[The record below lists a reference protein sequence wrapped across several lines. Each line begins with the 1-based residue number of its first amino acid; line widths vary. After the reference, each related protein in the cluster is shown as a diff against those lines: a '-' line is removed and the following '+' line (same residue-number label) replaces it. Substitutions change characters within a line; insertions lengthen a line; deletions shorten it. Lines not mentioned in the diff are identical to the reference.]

1 LGGFKINNKYFSKTL
16 SFIQVLFLVQACSYK
31 TKIDS
36 NYYCR
41 QLKVSCIQSN
51 KVVNFKTSKGD
62 FEVKLVGKDNP
73 VTVSNF
79 LENIYNNI
87 YENKKFYKIINYPQI
102 RFIHGG
108 INPENK
114 SYMERKQ
121 NLNKT
126 SPTIPLEIKFKE
138 EIKPRYNYQI
148 KNPSETVN
156 LVNTFESG
164 SIAMVKSGKNKSSST
179 EFFFVTTKIPE
190 LDGRYSIFGK
200 IIKGLDVLEKINK
213 EDYIKAVQISN

>member
-1 LGGFKINNKYFSKTL
+1 M
-16 SFIQVLFLVQACSYK
+16 FLVQACSYK
-31 TKIDS
+31 NKIDS
-36 NYYCR
+36 NYYC
-41 QLKVSCIQSN
+41 QKLKFSCIESD
-51 KVVNFKTSKGD
+51 KVVYFKTTKGD
-62 FEVKLVGKDNP
+62 IEVKLFGEDNP

-79 LENIYNNI
+79 LENIDKKI
-87 YENKKFYKIINYPQI
+87 YLNQKFYKILNFSQI

-114 SYMERKQ
+114 LYIERNQ

-126 SPTIPLEIKFKE
+126 SPSIPLEIKFKE

-148 KNPSETVN
+148 KNPNEIKN

-164 SIAMVKSGKNKSSST
+164 SIAMVKSSKNKSSST
-179 EFFFVTTKIPE
+179 EFFFVTSKIPE

-200 IIKGLDVLEKINK
+200 ITKGLDVIKKIDK

>member
-1 LGGFKINNKYFSKTL
+1 
-16 SFIQVLFLVQACSYK
+16 LVQACSYK
-31 TKIDS
+31 SKIDS
-36 NYYCR
+36 NYYC
-41 QLKVSCIQSN
+41 QKLKFSCIQSN

-62 FEVKLVGKDNP
+62 FEVKLFGKDNP

-79 LENIYNNI
+79 LENIDNNI
-87 YENKKFYKIINYPQI
+87 YENKKFYKIINNPQI

-108 INPENK
+108 VNPENK

-121 NLNKT
+121 NLNKI

-138 EIKPRYNYQI
+138 EVKPRYNYQI
-148 KNPSETVN
+148 KNPSETEN

-179 EFFFVTTKIPE
+179 EFFFVTSKMPE

-200 IIKGLDVLEKINK
+200 IIRGLDVIEKINK

>member
-1 LGGFKINNKYFSKTL
+1 
-16 SFIQVLFLVQACSYK
+16 VQACGYK
-31 TKIDS
+31 NKIDS
-36 NYYCR
+36 NYYC
-41 QLKVSCIQSN
+41 QKLKFSCVQTN
-51 KVVNFKTSKGD
+51 RVVNFKTTKGD
-62 FEVKLVGKDNP
+62 FEVKLFGKDNP

-79 LENIYNNI
+79 LENIENNI
-87 YENKKFYKIINYPQI
+87 YVNQKFYKIINYPQI
-102 RFIHGG
+102 SFIHGG
-108 INPENK
+108 VNPENK
-114 SYMERKQ
+114 FYIERKQ

-126 SPTIPLEIKFKE
+126 SPSIPLEIKFKE

-213 EDYIKAVQISN
+213 DDYIKAVQISN

>member
-1 LGGFKINNKYFSKTL
+1 
-16 SFIQVLFLVQACSYK
+16 LVQACSYK
-31 TKIDS
+31 SKIDP
-36 NYYCR
+36 NYYC
-41 QLKVSCIQSN
+41 QKLKLSCIQSN

-62 FEVKLVGKDNP
+62 FEVKLFGKDNP

-79 LENIYNNI
+79 LENIDNNI

-108 INPENK
+108 VNSENK
-114 SYMERKQ
+114 LYIERKQ

-126 SPTIPLEIKFKE
+126 ITSIPLEIKFKE

-148 KNPSETVN
+148 KNPNETKN

-179 EFFFVTTKIPE
+179 EFFFVTSKIPE

-200 IIKGLDVLEKINK
+200 IIKGLDVLKKISK
-213 EDYIKAVQISN
+213 EDYINAVQISN

>member
-1 LGGFKINNKYFSKTL
+1 M
-16 SFIQVLFLVQACSYK
+16 QACGYK
-31 TKIDS
+31 NKIDS
-36 NYYCR
+36 NYYC
-41 QLKVSCIQSN
+41 QKLNFSCIQSN
-51 KVVNFKTSKGD
+51 RVVYFKTTKGD
-62 FEVKLVGKDNP
+62 FAVELFGKDNP

-79 LENIYNNI
+79 LENIENNI
-87 YENKKFYKIINYPQI
+87 YVNQKFYKIINFSQI

-108 INPENK
+108 VNPENQI
-114 SYMERKQ
+114 YIERKQ

-126 SPTIPLEIKFKE
+126 SPSIPLEIKFKE
-138 EIKPRYNYQI
+138 EINPRYNYQI
-148 KNPSETVN
+148 KNPYETRD

-179 EFFFVTTKIPE
+179 EFFFVTSKIPE

-200 IIKGLDVLEKINK
+200 IIKGLDVLKKINK

>member
-1 LGGFKINNKYFSKTL
+1 
-16 SFIQVLFLVQACSYK
+16 LVQACSYK
-31 TKIDS
+31 SKIDS
-36 NYYCR
+36 NYYC
-41 QLKVSCIQSN
+41 QKLKFSCIQSN

-62 FEVKLVGKDNP
+62 FEVKLFGKDNP

-79 LENIYNNI
+79 LENIDNNI

-108 INPENK
+108 VNPENK
-114 SYMERKQ
+114 AYIERKQ
-121 NLNKT
+121 YLKKT
-126 SPTIPLEIKFKE
+126 SASIPLEIKFKE

-148 KNPSETVN
+148 KNPSESVN

-164 SIAMVKSGKNKSSST
+164 SIAMVKSGKKKSSST
-179 EFFFVTTKIPE
+179 EFFFVTSKIPE

-200 IIKGLDVLEKINK
+200 ITKGLDVLKKINK

>member
-1 LGGFKINNKYFSKTL
+1 M
-16 SFIQVLFLVQACSYK
+16 FLIQACIYK
-31 TKIDS
+31 NKFDS
-36 NYYCR
+36 NYYC
-41 QLKVSCIQSN
+41 QKLKFSCIKSN
-51 KVVNFKTSKGD
+51 KIVYFKTTKGD
-62 FEVKLVGKDNP
+62 FEVKLFGKDNP

-79 LENIYNNI
+79 LENIDNKI
-87 YENKKFYKIINYPQI
+87 YVNQKFYKIINYHQV

-108 INPENK
+108 VNPENK
-114 SYMERKQ
+114 FYIERHH

-126 SPTIPLEIKFKE
+126 SPSIPLEIKFKE

-148 KNPSETVN
+148 NNPNETEN
-156 LVNTFESG
+156 LVNTFDSG

-179 EFFFVTTKIPE
+179 EFFFVTRKIPE

-200 IIKGLDVLEKINK
+200 IIKGLEVLEKINK